1 MGKFTVTHEIPC
13 NAETFWKLFFDKDFN
28 EQLYL
33 KELAFPEY
41 KILEQ
46 RETEKENYRK
56 VSGQPKMNMPGPVAK
71 LMGSNFR
78 YTEEG
83 TWDKGTK
90 IWRWKMTPSTM
101 AEKLRNEGSMRIEEI
116 GTDKVRRIADLVME
130 AKVFGIGGLIESSA
144 EKELRAGWDQ
154 SAVFQRKWIAN
165 MNKSA

>member
-1 MGKFTVTHEIPC
+1 
-13 NAETFWKLFFDKDFN
+13 
-28 EQLYL
+28 
-33 KELAFPEY
+33 
-41 KILEQ
+41 
-46 RETEKENYRK
+46 
-56 VSGQPKMNMPGPVAK
+56 MPGPVAK

-101 AEKLRNEGSMRIEEI
+101 AEKLRNEGTMRIEEI
-116 GTDKVRRIADLVME
+116 GGDKVRRIADLVME

-144 EKELRAGWDQ
+144 EKELRNGWDQ